1 MTRSTA
7 RTARPAARATSAPD
21 DAEPRPAGRPVP
33 AFPVRLLALDIDGT
47 LVGHALTLP
56 DRTARAIRAA
66 VRRGVHVSLAT
77 GRMATSAQAFAD
89 ELGLT
94 GPIVAYQGAL
104 IRDMP
109 AANAAP
115 RPGGRR
121 VGRLRYHRPLAPDV
135 ARDAIR
141 WSLAHGLEPHVN
153 HLERIVIPDWSPHV
167 DDYSRFLGAR
177 AHTVA
182 DLEAYVE
189 RPVTKVIS
197 VADAP
202 APMRLLPEARRAFA
216 GRAAPTV
223 SHPRFLEFV
232 APGVSKGAAL
242 ARLARSLGVPL
253 AQTMAIGD
261 NMNDLEMIEVAG
273 HGVAMP
279 SAPPDVRAAARYLAP
294 PLELEGAA
302 EIIEALVLAEPHRA
316 EATAR
321 RLAAEADAARA
332 GTEAFL
338 AAIG

>member
-1 MTRSTA
+1 MSRPRSV
-7 RTARPAARATSAPD
+7 PASVAGSA
-21 DAEPRPAGRPVP
+21 A

-47 LVGHALTLP
+47 LVGHSLTLP

-66 VRRGVHVSLAT
+66 ARRGVHVSLAT

-94 GPIVAYQGAL
+94 GPIIAYQGAL

-109 AANAAP
+109 TATSAP

-121 VGRLRYHRPLAPDV
+121 VGRLRYHRPLPPDV

-141 WSLAHGLEPHVN
+141 WSLENGLEPHVN
-153 HLERIVIPDWSPHV
+153 HLERIVIPDWSPYV

-202 APMRLLPEARRAFA
+202 VPMQLLPDARRDFA

-242 ARLARSLGVPL
+242 ARLARSLGIPL

-261 NMNDLEMIEVAG
+261 NMNDLEMLEVAG
-273 HGVAMP
+273 HAVAMP
-279 SAPPDVRAAARYLAP
+279 SAPPDVRAVARYLAP

-302 EIIEALVLAEPHRA
+302 EMIEQLVLAEPRRA
-316 EATAR
+316 EAAAR
-321 RLAAEADAARA
+321 RLAAEAAEARVD
-332 GTEAFL
+332 TEAFL
-338 AAIG
+338 AATG